1 MKCND
6 SRNRTSAWTKET
18 SIVATKKKST
28 HKMPDGTVMAGAKH
42 KSSSK
47 GPCWDDYKMAGTKRG
62 KTGKTVPNCV
72 PVKKKK

>member
-1 MKCND
+1 M
-6 SRNRTSAWTKET
+6 
-18 SIVATKKKST
+18 ATKKKST

-42 KSSSK
+42 QSSSKSSK
-47 GPCWDDYKMAGTKRG
+47 GPCWDDYKMVGTKRG